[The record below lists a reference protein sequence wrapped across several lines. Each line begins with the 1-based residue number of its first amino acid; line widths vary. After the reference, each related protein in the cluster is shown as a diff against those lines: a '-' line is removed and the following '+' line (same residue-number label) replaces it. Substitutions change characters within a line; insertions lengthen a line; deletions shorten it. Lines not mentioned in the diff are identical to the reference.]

1 MSSSPP
7 HSSQPIIAVAGPIT
21 PGALRA
27 HLWEPAQQLPHGLG
41 GVPVAALVDELLK
54 RRYRVIV
61 TSLSCDV
68 DQDVVF
74 TGPNLRLHVGPY
86 RPRRRARDAFRIE
99 RHAITRALLQEK
111 PDIVHA
117 HWTYEFSLGALASQ
131 IPSLLTIRDW
141 APTILGLNPDAYRV
155 VRLLMNLA
163 VLSRGR
169 HFSAVSPYIAKAAAR
184 WGRHAVVVPNGLADS
199 WFNGEPRSVRT
210 TAPTLVS
217 VNNGFGERKNSQT
230 LLEAFPLVRRQH
242 PKARL
247 MLLGSGHDPDGPAQR
262 WAATKGLEE
271 GVTFCGQLPYPST
284 MARIADADL
293 LVHPSKE
300 ESFGMTLIEAMAQG
314 TPVIGG
320 IRSGAVPWVL
330 GGGSAGVLSDV
341 TSPPVLAASIS
352 GVLSD
357 PSRWQHLSQIGH
369 DHASSNFRLSNVV
382 DRYVELYETIL
393 SSN

>member
-1 MSSSPP
+1 MSSSTP
-7 HSSQPIIAVAGPIT
+7 QPSRPVIAVAGPIA

-27 HLWEPAQQLPHGLG
+27 HLWEPARKLPQGLA

-54 RRYRVIV
+54 RGYRVIV
-61 TSLSCDV
+61 TSLSPDV

-74 TGPNLRLHVGPY
+74 AGPNLRMHVGPY
-86 RPRRRARDAFRIE
+86 RLRRRARDAFRVE
-99 RHAITRALLQEK
+99 RHAITRALLREK
-111 PDIVHA
+111 PDLVHA
-117 HWTYEFSLGALASQ
+117 HWTYEFALGALASQ

-141 APTILGLNPDAYRV
+141 APTILGFDRDAYRV
-155 VRLLMNLA
+155 VRLLMHLTVLA
-163 VLSRGR
+163 RGR
-169 HFSAVSPYIAKAAAR
+169 HFSTVSPYIATAAAR
-184 WGRHAVVVPNGLADS
+184 WGRDAVVVPNGLADS
-199 WFNGEPRSVRT
+199 WFSEEPRSLRT
-210 TAPTLVS
+210 TAPILVS
-217 VNNGFGERKNSQT
+217 VNAGFGERKNSKT

-247 MLLGSGHDPDGPAQR
+247 MLVGSGHDLDGPAQR

-271 GVTFCGQLPYPST
+271 GVTFYGNLPYHST

-341 TSPPVLAASIS
+341 TSPPVLAASITA
-352 GVLSD
+352 VLSD
-357 PSRWQHLSQIGH
+357 ANRWQHLSSSGR
-369 DHASSNFRLSNVV
+369 DHVSSNFRLSLVV
-382 DRYVELYETIL
+382 DRYVELYETVL
-393 SSN
+393 SSQ